1 MSWTCGKY
9 NSIIKTASLNET
21 ALVKLIIRTKKS
33 WLLKGLE
40 RKSLSMP
47 FKWFK
52 LGFDCRILSIAVLRL
67 AESRSRRQVLGDW
80 AFKPF
85 T

>member
-1 MSWTCGKY
+1 M
-9 NSIIKTASLNET
+9 
-21 ALVKLIIRTKKS
+21 
-33 WLLKGLE
+33 
-40 RKSLSMP
+40 KSLSMP

-52 LGFDCRILSIAVLRL
+52 LGFDCRIQSIAVLRL